1 MKLKGGFVGVL
12 EFKRRVAG
20 MDKGSKEAVYKT
32 IKELAYRISSTAIK
46 SIHSGKKSGNVT
58 TKRSGKTHTASA
70 PGEAPASDTG
80 NLAKNIYVQ
89 YDPEAMSATVIANTP
104 YAAALE
110 YGSRGV
116 PSKNIPPLQPRP
128 FMRPAFLLR
137 TGQSIPAQ
145 LLKINWKEFK

>member
-1 MKLKGGFVGVL
+1 MKFKGGFVGVV
-12 EFKRRVAG
+12 EFKRRVTD

-46 SIHSGKKSGNVT
+46 SIHSGKKSGNVYK
-58 TKRSGKTHTASA
+58 KRSGKTHTASA
-70 PGEAPASDTG
+70 PGEAPASDSG

-89 YDPEAMSATVIANTP
+89 YDQEAMSATVIANTP
-104 YAAALE
+104 YAATLE

-116 PSKNIPPLQPRP
+116 PGKNIPPLQPRP